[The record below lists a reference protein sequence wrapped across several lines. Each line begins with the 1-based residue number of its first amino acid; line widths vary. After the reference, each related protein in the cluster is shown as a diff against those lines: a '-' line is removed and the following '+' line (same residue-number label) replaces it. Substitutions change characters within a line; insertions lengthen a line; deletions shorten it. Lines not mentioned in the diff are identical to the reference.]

1 MELCF
6 GTGCCTAELEGRGLS
21 PPSMGLVFLRDA
33 VLETVVEGTLDG
45 GLVPGAESVLEGG
58 GRANAS
64 AASASVRRVFGV
76 VPRFGD

>member
-6 GTGCCTAELEGRGLS
+6 GTGCCIAELEGRGLS

-33 VLETVVEGTLDG
+33 VLETVVEGTLDCG
-45 GLVPGAESVLEGG
+45 IVPGAKSVLEGG

-64 AASASVRRVFGV
+64 SASASVRRLFGGA
-76 VPRFGD
+76 PGFGD